1 MNVLAADVSKDQL
14 CGFDGKKAFQ
24 IDNADKQIDEL
35 LKRYPKDWVVIMEP
49 TSIYHMQLAER
60 AHRAGHT
67 VYLVNPRVMA
77 KFREARS
84 YRAKTDPIDAECLYE
99 FGLHYSYKLR
109 PWSPL
114 PAELERLRQALKR
127 YHKVT
132 QARVKIAQTMQGYS
146 CSELDK
152 VFLELGVLL
161 DKLMQDAIRAAKEV
175 NEGFYTRLLQCTGFG
190 PYSTCAFAFLLQS
203 REFETTDAVR
213 AFIGMDLRVRDSGK
227 KKGKRCLTKCGD
239 SMLRHAATCAGRGL
253 LNSKLGRDVNLE
265 LKARN
270 REHPERMIIAARKQ
284 IRTAWW
290 ILKSG
295 GSFDPRKFTWKL
307 DTKT

>member
-1 MNVLAADVSKDQL
+1 MNVLAVDVSMAQL
-14 CGFDGKKAFQ
+14 RVFNGKKGFDIAN
-24 IDNADKQIDEL
+24 IDFEIDEL
-35 LKRYPKDWVVIMEP
+35 LKRYPKDWAVILEP
-49 TSIYHMQLAER
+49 TSIYHMELAKR
-60 AHRAGHT
+60 AYNAGHT
-67 VYLVNPRVMA
+67 VYLVNPRVMS

-84 YRAKTDPIDAECLYE
+84 FRAKTDPIDAECLHE
-99 FGLHYSYKLR
+99 FGVNYGAKLR

-114 PAELERLRQALKR
+114 PADLERLCRALKR

-132 QARVKIAQTMQGYS
+132 QARVKIAQTMQGYH
-146 CSELDK
+146 CPELDK
-152 VFLELGVLL
+152 VLTTMSALL
-161 DKLMQDAIRAAKEV
+161 DKLMQNAIRAAKDA
-175 NEGFYTRLLQCTGFG
+175 NEHFYSRLLECTGFG
-190 PYSTCAFAFLLQS
+190 PYSACAFTFLLQS

-213 AFIGMDLRVRDSGK
+213 AFIGLDLRVRDSGK
-227 KKGKRCLTKCGD
+227 KRGKRCLTKCGD

-253 LNSKLGRDVNLE
+253 LNSKLGRDINLE
-265 LKARN
+265 LKARK

-295 GSFDPRKFTWKL
+295 GRFDVTKFRWAL